1 MADPCFRSEAPTGS
15 TSSKSCLIVMRVKRR
30 EKAEGGASIDTN
42 ESCQTKNCCPRSS
55 CCVPWRFAISSWDRT
70 CHDQRTCSVF
80 SGFRPPFR
88 SNSKA
93 QSGRRPEATP
103 ESPRP
108 WHKSYIIW
116 GCNLVHAP
124 RLQKQILSLV
134 SHRTFCNSKASRLV
148 PQLLTQSHGLQG
160 LVFTTCT
167 AQTIS
172 RENCP
177 QFLGDKLLQIPT
189 LNSEPNDGIRSLT
202 AAGLELEAPSQ
213 GSTAVLAGSVY

>member
-103 ESPRP
+103 ESPRHLAQVLHHLGLQPCPRTTPSKTNFGTCFASNVLQFQSLKASTPAFDAEP
-108 WHKSYIIW
+108 W
-116 GCNLVHAP
+116 AP
-124 RLQKQILSLV
+124 RIGIHNLHCS
-134 SHRTFCNSKASRLV
+134 NN
-148 PQLLTQSHGLQG
+148 
-160 LVFTTCT
+160 FT
-167 AQTIS
+167 
-172 RENCP
+172 R
-177 QFLGDKLLQIPT
+177 KL
-189 LNSEPNDGIRSLT
+189 
-202 AAGLELEAPSQ
+202 PSIF
-213 GSTAVLAGSVY
+213 G